1 MYWIGKEFLFLLFII
16 VEDLV
21 VMFMKVNKKF
31 FVFLLLNVGIKF
43 FIFFSLVFVYEV
55 FMYIIVD
62 GVVLFLFGFG
72 VRKVMVVVDL
82 LLVIIGF
89 LCLDVLL

>member
-1 MYWIGKEFLFLLFII
+1 
-16 VEDLV
+16 
-21 VMFMKVNKKF
+21 MFMKVKEKF

-72 VRKVMVVVDL
+72 VRKVIVVVDL